1 MNRRIRF
8 IIFIALIIGAAFAL
22 RYCSPEKFVW
32 FATFSK
38 YDDQPFGSKFV
49 YQSLEDFFGE
59 GNLVTVDSSA
69 YKFLSGNDL
78 SNCNYIL
85 IDNDFEMTD
94 DSEKEILKFVE
105 NGSNVF
111 LVSGSTYY
119 YAMEDIYAELGF
131 NIRYFY
137 DSDMEKI
144 IVENDSTKYIYNFIN
159 PNLRT
164 ESGYMFSK
172 GVSTNYV
179 ELDDTTTATALGYV
193 NEQYPNFMRF
203 KYGKGYFYVLSS
215 PYAFTNYYL
224 FQYDNYEYIS
234 KALSYL
240 PKQKTYWDEY
250 YKNELYKDYVLNEK
264 AQSPLRYV
272 LQEPPLK
279 AAFYVGLIGIIV
291 FMVFSA
297 KRKQKFIPI
306 YEPPRNTTLDFV
318 QTVANL
324 YYRQSTHRK
333 IALKKIKFFFDYVR
347 NRFRLNT
354 NEIDSYFIDKLAMK
368 SGVERAEISNL
379 IGKINYA
386 RGASSLDGNDLT
398 ELNKEIENFYKKV
411 KSHGR
416 KKD

>member
-1 MNRRIRF
+1 M
-8 IIFIALIIGAAFAL
+8 
-22 RYCSPEKFVW
+22 
-32 FATFSK
+32 
-38 YDDQPFGSKFV
+38 
-49 YQSLEDFFGE
+49 
-59 GNLVTVDSSA
+59 DSSA
-69 YKFLSGNDL
+69 YKFFTNNDL
-78 SNCNYIL
+78 RDCNYIL
-85 IDNDFEMTD
+85 VKNDFYVSE
-94 DSEKEILKFVE
+94 DSQKEILKFVE

-111 LVSGSTYY
+111 IVSNETYSY
-119 YAMEDIYAELGF
+119 GLKEIYDKLGF
-131 NIRYFY
+131 SIHYFY
-137 DSDMEKI
+137 EYNLEEI
-144 IVENDSTKYIYNFIN
+144 IVENDSTKYNYNFIN

-172 GVSTNYV
+172 GFSTSYV
-179 ELDDTTTATALGYV
+179 ALDDTTTASALGSI
-193 NEQYPNFMRF
+193 NDQYPNFMKF
-203 KYGKGYFYVLSS
+203 DYGKGSFYILSS

-250 YKNELYKDYVLNEK
+250 YKDELYKDYVLNEK
-264 AQSPLRYV
+264 AQTPLRYV

-297 KRKQKFIPI
+297 KRKQKLIPI

-324 YYRQSTHRK
+324 YFQQSTHRK

-347 NRFRLNT
+347 NRFRMNT

-368 SGVERAEISNL
+368 SGIDRAVISNL

-386 RGASSLDGNDLT
+386 RGVSSLDGNDLK